1 MGLAIGIMWTIY
13 IIVALILL
21 TIFRKFIERKLYRN
35 IFLAFLILLPTWDVL
50 IQKTIKTYFEIFEM
64 EPIIYSY
71 PERDENNKIES
82 LGLVDVN
89 TIFFNNFEKLYEEF
103 ITKPANLFS
112 LDIQKNISNFI
123 EIDAFEIY
131 SKQRF
136 PIRIT
141 FNNDKYSVEK
151 IILQEARYE
160 IQKIDV
166 ESKLFKFYKKQ
177 KFLLV
182 DRKNKN
188 ILAEAVA
195 FNFPTN
201 EWYSWF
207 RNYVVFRLLFTS
219 KDKTFGKGGH
229 SVLWIKGMDNIDL
242 MIYKSLNI
250 NTYISKGFKDE

>member
-1 MGLAIGIMWTIY
+1 MGLVIGILWTIY
-13 IIVALILL
+13 IIFSLILL
-21 TIFRKFIERKLYRN
+21 AILRRFIERKLYRN
-35 IFLAFLILLPTWDVL
+35 IFLVFLILLPTWDVL

-64 EPIIYSY
+64 EPIIYYY

-82 LGLVDVN
+82 LGLVDIN
-89 TIFFNNFEKLYEEF
+89 TIFFNDFEKSYEEL
-103 ITKPANLFS
+103 INKPANLFS
-112 LDIQKNISNFI
+112 PDIQKNISNFI
-123 EIDAFEIY
+123 EIDVFEIY
-131 SKQRF
+131 SEQRF

-141 FNNDKYSVEK
+141 FNKDKYTVEK
-151 IILQEARYE
+151 ITVQKARYE

-166 ESKLFKFYKKQ
+166 ESKLFRFYKKQ
-177 KFLLV
+177 KFLLL

-188 ILAEAVA
+188 ILAESVA
-195 FNFPTN
+195 FNFPAH

-242 MIYKSLNI
+242 MIHKSLNI
-250 NTYISKGFKDE
+250 NTYISKGFKD